1 MTEQPSEAV
10 VYLDSMA
17 FILAIE
23 GVSSIAQPV
32 RQLFTVLL
40 THPRTGITSELTLA
54 EVLAGSEIPL
64 SPAVRRDY
72 LDLIVSSAFLELVP
86 ISREFLCESA
96 GLRFAHR
103 KSHGKKL
110 KLADAIHLITAI
122 RRKCR
127 YFVSADKGINPPRD
141 IKKIA
146 PDESGIG
153 EILKALA

>member
-1 MTEQPSEAV
+1 MTEQSSAAV

-32 RQLFTVLL
+32 RQLFAMLR
-40 THPRTGITSELTLA
+40 THPGAGITSELTLA

-86 ISREFLCESA
+86 ISREFLWKALICA
-96 GLRFAHR
+96 LRIAKATVKNLNWRTQFTSSPQFGGSVGISSR
-103 KSHGKKL
+103 QIKEL
-110 KLADAIHLITAI
+110 I
-122 RRKCR
+122 RR
-127 YFVSADKGINPPRD
+127 
-141 IKKIA
+141 
-146 PDESGIG
+146 
-153 EILKALA
+153 EILKRSRRMKAASVKF